1 MSPNWGCI
9 SLRSWQEFC
18 AHLRDAA
25 PPPKYSS
32 TCPLI
37 APATKAMAAWDH
49 NSPSLK
55 DYDDPFPIFWE
66 SKGVKCRG
74 VFSILRG
81 GMLKLWFDWYIINY
95 EKVFCCI
102 RDKGLR
108 VKMSIFV
115 LRTFFQCSS
124 PSSSLAGR
132 GALRNSWPSCCEGDH
147 KELGAKI
154 ESGGQF
160 IPYGFYFR
168 LRARCIITYRATKSP
183 QQATKVAKSDPAE
196 KTCNF
201 VLCILSITWEYKQ
214 QISVGG
220 AVRKEI
226 LSSQYAKNQ
235 MTLAR
240 AHNRD
245 THWCD
250 TDTVVSC
257 CRCFAVFSSKY
268 MYLHRVRPPLP

>member
-18 AHLRDAA
+18 AHLRDVA

-168 LRARCIITYRATKSP
+168 LRARRIITYRATKSP
-183 QQATKVAKSDPAE
+183 QQATKVAKSDPVE
-196 KTCNF
+196 
-201 VLCILSITWEYKQ
+201 
-214 QISVGG
+214 
-220 AVRKEI
+220 
-226 LSSQYAKNQ
+226 
-235 MTLAR
+235 
-240 AHNRD
+240 
-245 THWCD
+245 